1 MSGEKMHG
9 RGQICEKPREWRGV
23 HPAVWIAI
31 FGIFIAFAWEMLQ
44 LPFYQSA
51 GLSPAEAARRC
62 GLASFGDAGI
72 MVAAYLVGSIGNSYS
87 PWLVRWPA
95 GRFSA
100 YLATG
105 LVITG
110 SVEVLAVGADW
121 GWTYSDLMP
130 LLPGTHIGL
139 VPMLMWV
146 IVPTATLWLVRRIG
160 VGPSERFSNN

>member
-1 MSGEKMHG
+1 MARRTS
-9 RGQICEKPREWRGV
+9 RGME
-23 HPAVWIAI
+23 
-31 FGIFIAFAWEMLQ
+31 FGDRVLIAFVWEMLQ
-44 LPFYQSA
+44 LPFYEA
-51 GLSPAEAARRC
+51 GGLTPAQAAYRC

-72 MVAAYLVGSIGNSYS
+72 MVAAYLAGSIGNSYS

-105 LVITG
+105 LVITA

-160 VGPSERFSNN
+160 VGPKERLPNN

>member
-1 MSGEKMHG
+1 MIG
-9 RGQICEKPREWRGV
+9 
-23 HPAVWIAI
+23 
-31 FGIFIAFAWEMLQ
+31 FLIAFVWEMLQ
-44 LPFYQSA
+44 LPFYEA
-51 GLSPAEAARRC
+51 GGLTPAQAAYRC

-105 LVITG
+105 LVITA
-110 SVEVLAVGADW
+110 SVEVLAVGTDW

-160 VGPSERFSNN
+160 IGSKERLPNN

>member
-1 MSGEKMHG
+1 M
-9 RGQICEKPREWRGV
+9 
-23 HPAVWIAI
+23 
-31 FGIFIAFAWEMLQ
+31 
-44 LPFYQSA
+44 
-51 GLSPAEAARRC
+51 ARRTSI
-62 GLASFGDAGI
+62 GLDFGDRVSDRLRLGDATIALLRGGRTDARAGRIPLRPRMVGDAGI
-72 MVAAYLVGSIGNSYS
+72 MVAAYLLGSIGNSYS
-87 PWLVRWPA
+87 PWLVHWPA
-95 GRFSA
+95 GRFNA

-105 LVITG
+105 LVITA

-160 VGPSERFSNN
+160 VGPKEHLPNN

>member
-1 MSGEKMHG
+1 M
-9 RGQICEKPREWRGV
+9 
-23 HPAVWIAI
+23 
-31 FGIFIAFAWEMLQ
+31 
-44 LPFYQSA
+44 
-51 GLSPAEAARRC
+51 
-62 GLASFGDAGI
+62 
-72 MVAAYLVGSIGNSYS
+72 
-87 PWLVRWPA
+87 RWPA

-146 IVPTATLWLVRRIG
+146 IVPTATLWLVRRNG
-160 VGPSERFSNN
+160 VGPKERLPNN